1 MVILIFKEKMILEMM
16 KMKAKNDK
24 KNGIGEYSEYY
35 GAAESPVRCGEVLP
49 QLSVFT
55 ILIN

>member
-1 MVILIFKEKMILEMM
+1 
-16 KMKAKNDK
+16 MKAKNDK